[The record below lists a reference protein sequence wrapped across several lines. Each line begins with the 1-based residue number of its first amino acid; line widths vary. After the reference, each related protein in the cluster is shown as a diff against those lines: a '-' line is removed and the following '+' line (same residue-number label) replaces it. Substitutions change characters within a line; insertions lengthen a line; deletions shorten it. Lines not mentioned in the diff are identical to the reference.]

1 LNEEEQK
8 LFRRLSVFLGG
19 CTLEAVEAVCNT
31 RRDLSIDPLEG
42 LTSLVDKNLVQRMD
56 RAQAEPRFTM
66 LETIREYASECL
78 VAGDEQPATRR
89 AHAAYCLVLAEE
101 GNPELGPADRADW
114 LARCDLEIDNF
125 RFALDWLFETHDLD
139 WGFRLSVALF
149 RFWDTREHLTE
160 GRARLETILRLA
172 GTDCTRQRARA
183 SVFLGALASAQ
194 ADYPA
199 AEHFLKQSL
208 SLYEELADQSGIAAS
223 LNALAVSARDRGDY
237 STAQT
242 YFERSLACW
251 RLLPDR
257 FALACCLHNL
267 SHVVKVRG
275 DYPRAQWALRE
286 ATEIF
291 VEIGD
296 RSGAALSI
304 NQQGDLARSQSD
316 MVAAR
321 DLYQRAL
328 LVFREARDQWGTARC
343 LSDLG
348 AIDCERGDHSAA
360 RAAYREAL
368 QIFAGLGHRR
378 GTARALEG
386 TACLALAEGQPARS
400 LKLAAAAAHLR
411 QLVSAPLTP
420 AEQEMLDHTL
430 SPAWQA
436 LDDIQGKSA
445 WAEGFAMTLE
455 KAVQYSLE
463 ESASSS

>member
-1 LNEEEQK
+1 
-8 LFRRLSVFLGG
+8 
-19 CTLEAVEAVCNT
+19 
-31 RRDLSIDPLEG
+31 
-42 LTSLVDKNLVQRMD
+42 
-56 RAQAEPRFTM
+56 
-66 LETIREYASECL
+66 
-78 VAGDEQPATRR
+78 
-89 AHAAYCLVLAEE
+89 
-101 GNPELGPADRADW
+101 
-114 LARCDLEIDNF
+114 
-125 RFALDWLFETHDLD
+125 
-139 WGFRLSVALF
+139 
-149 RFWDTREHLTE
+149 
-160 GRARLETILRLA
+160 
-172 GTDCTRQRARA
+172 
-183 SVFLGALASAQ
+183 
-194 ADYPA
+194 
-199 AEHFLKQSL
+199 
-208 SLYEELADQSGIAAS
+208 
-223 LNALAVSARDRGDY
+223 
-237 STAQT
+237 
-242 YFERSLACW
+242 
-251 RLLPDR
+251 
-257 FALACCLHNL
+257 
-267 SHVVKVRG
+267 
-275 DYPRAQWALRE
+275 
-286 ATEIF
+286 
-291 VEIGD
+291 
-296 RSGAALSI
+296 
-304 NQQGDLARSQSD
+304 
-316 MVAAR
+316 
-321 DLYQRAL
+321 